1 MFRYICSYQQMSPIL
16 VDMLASFG
24 SQYRRSGFDFAS
36 FSQDDL
42 TKPVR
47 PSQLQIDEIGRSD
60 WELRHCYKLNGIELS
75 DHDDKWTMRQAVVY
89 HSFDMN
95 NGRAF
100 WLTIKANDE
109 LRDRVV
115 DGCQSLESMRAQN
128 LNTLGSSFESCL
140 ANHMICLD
148 WCAEGWRWYISKVE
162 SQISEIFHKVKS
174 YPLDPA
180 AGELDPTQQLARSLS
195 MPPANGGGFSMPS
208 TQGMGHIQ
216 NGPIQAYSTLKTKLS
231 NKIRGKDIII
241 SEPEQVVLDKRPRQL
256 ETNRERYQTISKRLD
271 MMKIF
276 SFSEFQKLNDVASK
290 LKEAKL
296 AMALN
301 VGVLRDLRGYYQAH
315 YDSSTLPSEITDV
328 CSSTGSFEQF
338 MQRTKSLEK
347 GLESECMRA
356 EALVALVQ
364 DGITLVRK
372 VAHQPTS
379 ISTGVTNNH
388 LQYNSILQSYNTEVS
403 RVFALSG
410 HETSQRME
418 DSAMRMEAVT
428 DSMYDIARQTARDS
442 ASMHVITFFTLV
454 FLPGTF
460 LGVRLMMASY
470 LKSPTGSLTS
480 DQTFFSTPILST
492 PEAANPQSWNVN
504 NGLLSL
510 FFEICIPMMFVTVIA
525 WYLYLNKRWFRRNP
539 VGSGQE
545 DIEASAGRHAGS

>member
-1 MFRYICSYQQMSPIL
+1 
-16 VDMLASFG
+16 
-24 SQYRRSGFDFAS
+24 
-36 FSQDDL
+36 
-42 TKPVR
+42 
-47 PSQLQIDEIGRSD
+47 
-60 WELRHCYKLNGIELS
+60 
-75 DHDDKWTMRQAVVY
+75 
-89 HSFDMN
+89 MN

-115 DGCQSLESMRAQN
+115 DGSQSLESMKAHN
-128 LNTLGSSFESCL
+128 LNTLGTSFESCL

-148 WCAEGWRWYISKVE
+148 WCAEGWRSYISNFE

-195 MPPANGGGFSMPS
+195 MPPANGGEFSIPS
-208 TQGMGHIQ
+208 RQGTRHIQ
-216 NGPIQAYSTLKTKLS
+216 NGPTQAYSTFKTKLS
-231 NKIRGKDIII
+231 NKIRGKEMMI
-241 SEPEQVVLDKRPRQL
+241 SEPEQVVLDNMRPQQL

-271 MMKIF
+271 MMKTF
-276 SFSEFQKLNDVASK
+276 SFSEFQRLNDVASK
-290 LKEAKL
+290 LKETRL

-301 VGVLRDLRGYYQAH
+301 VGVLRDLRGYYQAY
-315 YDSSTLPSEITDV
+315 YDSSTLPSEISDV
-328 CSSTGSFEQF
+328 CSSTGSLEQF
-338 MQRTKSLEK
+338 MQRIKSLEK
-347 GLESECMRA
+347 GLEAECMRA

-372 VAHQPTS
+372 VAYRPIID
-379 ISTGVTNNH
+379 ISTGATNNH
-388 LQYNSILQSYNTEVS
+388 FQYNSILQSYNTEVS

-418 DSAMRMEAVT
+418 DSAKKMEAVT

-470 LKSPTGSLTS
+470 LNSPAGSLTS

-492 PEAANPQSWNVN
+492 PDAANPQSWNTN

-525 WYLYLNKRWFRRNP
+525 WYLYLNKRWLRRNP

-545 DIEASAGRHAGS
+545 DIEASAGKHAGS